1 MVRST
6 ARLLVVLLVMLLLGS
21 SLPPSA
27 AAATLPPNFV
37 DSVVASVARPTAI
50 AFTPD
55 GRLLITTQPGTL
67 RVVQNGTL
75 LATPAFNLG
84 SRLCTD
90 LERGLLGIAVDPNFA
105 TNRYVYVFY
114 TFNKNNTCERN
125 TARVPVNRVS
135 RFTLPDNNQI
145 SLASEVVLIDNILSP
160 NANHNAGDL
169 HFGKD
174 GLLYISVGDGGCDY
188 ANNSGCAGSNDAARD
203 QHILL
208 GKILRIRSDG
218 SIPPSNPF
226 LGSDSARCNVA
237 GRTEPGKKCQ
247 ETWAWGL
254 RNPFRMA
261 VDPNATNTRLFI
273 NDVGQ
278 NLWEEINQG
287 QAGADYGWNV
297 REGHCANGSA
307 TNCGAP
313 PAGMTN
319 PIFDYSHDSGCASI
333 TGGAFVPNGAW
344 SAEYNGAYLFSD
356 YVCGKIFTL
365 KPNVSGGYTMN
376 TFASGL
382 GSSSAVAMTF
392 GPHNGGKAL
401 YYTSYANGGEVRRIA
416 YTGTTNRPPTAAIA
430 ATPRSGAAPLT
441 VQFDARSSSDPDN
454 DPLTFEWDFGDGS
467 PRASGAQTSHTYTTS
482 GVYTATV
489 YVRDSRGATSTA
501 TVRIDVGNTPPA
513 PKITSP
519 TSSTRFAVGQKLVLT
534 GSATD
539 AQDGTL
545 PSAQLEWTVLQHHGT
560 HTHPYLS
567 PTTGN
572 NIEITAPAPEDLLA
586 TTNSYLEIQL
596 KATDAQG
603 LTSVITQE
611 VRPKLV
617 DATFNT
623 PTAVRQLVVN
633 DVSITTPRTLVSW
646 EGYKLNVVAP
656 PQTDA
661 NGRAIELDRW
671 NDGNGN
677 FRRTIVTPAVATT
690 YTAVFSA
697 GQGLK
702 GDYYDNNN
710 FTALKLTR
718 TDPAINFTWGTG
730 SPATSIAPD
739 SFSARWTGTV
749 QPRYSETYTFTT
761 VADDGMRVWVNGQQV
776 IDDWSGGPSE
786 SSGTIALEAGKKYT
800 IKVEYFEAVNGA
812 SAQLLWSSP
821 SQTRQVIPQTRL
833 FLPSSTTFVPI
844 TGNGS

>member
-1 MVRST
+1 MVRVLV
-6 ARLLVVLLVMLLLGS
+6 ALLVALLFGS
-21 SLPPSA
+21 IMPQYA
-27 AAATLPPNFV
+27 TAATLPPNFV
-37 DSVVASVARPTAI
+37 DATVASVARPTAI

-75 LATPAFNLG
+75 LATPALNLG

-90 LERGLLGIAVDPNFA
+90 LERGLLGIAVDPSFA
-105 TNRYVYVFY
+105 TNRYVYMFY

-125 TARVPVNRVS
+125 TPRVPVNRVS
-135 RFTLPDNNQI
+135 RFTLPDSNQI
-145 SLASEVVLIDNILSP
+145 NLASEVVLIDNILSP

-188 ANNSGCAGSNDAARD
+188 AGNSGCAGSNDAARD

-208 GKILRIRSDG
+208 GKILRIRPDG

-226 LGSDSARCNVA
+226 LGPDSARCNVA
-237 GRTEPGKKCQ
+237 GRTEAGKKCQ

-261 VDPNATNTRLFI
+261 VDPNATTTRLFI

-278 NLWEEINQG
+278 NVWEEINHG

-297 REGHCANGSA
+297 REGHCANGST

-313 PAGMTN
+313 PTGMTN
-319 PIFDYSHDSGCASI
+319 PVFDYSHDTGCASI
-333 TGGAFVPNGAW
+333 TGGAFVPTNAW
-344 SAEYNGAYLFSD
+344 PAEYTGAYLFSD

-365 KPNVSGGYTMN
+365 KPNGSGGYAMT

-392 GPHNGGKAL
+392 GPYNGGRAL

-416 YTGTTNRPPTAAIA
+416 YTGTTNRSPTAAIA

-441 VQFDARSSSDPDN
+441 VNFDGSGSSDPDG
-454 DPLTFEWDFGDGS
+454 DPLTWEWDVGDGS
-467 PRASGAQTSHTYTTS
+467 AHVNGAKVSHTYPTS
-482 GVYTATV
+482 GTYTATL
-489 YVRDSRGATSTA
+489 YVRDNRGATGTA
-501 TVRIDVGNTPPA
+501 TVRIDVGNTPPV
-513 PKITSP
+513 PEITSP
-519 TSSTRFAVGQKLVLT
+519 TTSTQFAVGQSLLLT

-545 PSAQLEWTVLQHHGT
+545 PPAQLEWTVLQHHNT

-572 NIEITAPAPEDLLA
+572 NIEIRAPAPEDLFA

-596 KATDAQG
+596 KATDSQG

-617 DATFNT
+617 DVTFTT
-623 PTAVRQLVVN
+623 PSAGRQLVVN

-661 NGRAIELDRW
+661 TGRAIELDRW
-671 NDGNGN
+671 NDGNGH
-677 FRRTIVTPAVATT
+677 FRRTIVTPAAATT

-702 GDYYDNNN
+702 GEYYDNTN
-710 FTALKLTR
+710 FTAPKVSR
-718 TDPAINFTWGTG
+718 TDPTVNFMWGTG
-730 SPATSIAPD
+730 SPASAIAPD
-739 SFSARWTGTV
+739 TFSVRWTGTV
-749 QPRYSETYTFTT
+749 QPRYTETYTFTT
-761 VADDGMRVWVNGQQV
+761 IADDGMRVWVNGQQV
-776 IDDWSGGPSE
+776 INDWTGGPSE
-786 SSGTIALEAGKKYT
+786 SSGTIVLEAGKKYT
-800 IKVEYFEAVNGA
+800 IKIEHFEGVGSAT
-812 SAQLLWSSP
+812 AQLLWSSP
-821 SQTRQVIPQTRL
+821 SQARQIIPQTRL
-833 FLPSSTTFVPI
+833 RLPVSTTFVPI
-844 TGNGS
+844 TGDGK